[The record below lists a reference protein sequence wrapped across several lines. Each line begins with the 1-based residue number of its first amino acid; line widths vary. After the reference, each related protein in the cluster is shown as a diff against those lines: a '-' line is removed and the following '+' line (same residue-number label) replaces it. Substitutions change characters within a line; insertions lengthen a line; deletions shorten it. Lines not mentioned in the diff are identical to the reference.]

1 MPTSI
6 TSTAEIPTARCVE
19 LASVFQDPLLEE
31 SLPASAPGAVRRRQ
45 MGLMMAAQT
54 ACRACPLIVDCLYR
68 AVVEYDVAGY
78 VAGTTP
84 SQRAQIRH
92 RLDITVEPENFDT
105 LAGVTGRHHQ
115 VNHSEVVRLRNANPD
130 ESLEMLAQRLGC
142 SLSTV
147 KRHCA
152 ASVASPR
159 QRRSP
164 QRVQLSTRSSP
175 LRLLWLAPH
184 QHPEALKRPNPE
196 LRGRPVSDRSA
207 RVPFSSGQFCAATPR
222 MGRSPRSA

>member
-1 MPTSI
+1 
-6 TSTAEIPTARCVE
+6 
-19 LASVFQDPLLEE
+19 
-31 SLPASAPGAVRRRQ
+31 
-45 MGLMMAAQT
+45 MGLMSAAQT

-92 RLDITVEPENFDT
+92 RLGVTVEPENFDT

-147 KRHCA
+147 KRHLRRERREPSAKTVTPTHPTVNEVLTA
-152 ASVASPR
+152 AAAVVGTPSAPS
-159 QRRSP
+159 RS
-164 QRVQLSTRSSP
+164 Q
-175 LRLLWLAPH
+175 
-184 QHPEALKRPNPE
+184 
-196 LRGRPVSDRSA
+196 
-207 RVPFSSGQFCAATPR
+207 AA
-222 MGRSPRSA
+222 

>member
-1 MPTSI
+1 MPTSSTI
-6 TSTAEIPTARCVE
+6 TAEIATARCVE

-31 SLPASAPGAVRRRQ
+31 PLLASAPGAVRRRQ
-45 MGLMMAAQT
+45 LGLMSAAQI
-54 ACRACPLIVDCLYR
+54 ACQACPLIVACLYR

-84 SQRAQIRH
+84 AQRAQIRH

-105 LAGVTGRHHQ
+105 LAGISGRHHQ

-147 KRHCA
+147 KRHLRRERREPSAETVTPTQPTVNEVLTA
-152 ASVASPR
+152 AAVVVGTPS
-159 QRRSP
+159 
-164 QRVQLSTRSSP
+164 
-175 LRLLWLAPH
+175 APSR
-184 QHPEALKRPNPE
+184 PEA
-196 LRGRPVSDRSA
+196 A
-207 RVPFSSGQFCAATPR
+207 
-222 MGRSPRSA
+222 